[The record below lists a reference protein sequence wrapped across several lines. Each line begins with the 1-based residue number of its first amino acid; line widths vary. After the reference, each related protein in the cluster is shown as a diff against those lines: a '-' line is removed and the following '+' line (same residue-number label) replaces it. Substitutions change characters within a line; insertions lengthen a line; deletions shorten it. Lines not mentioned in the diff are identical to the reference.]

1 MSLDIF
7 KANKTG
13 SKSQKEIAGKVMS
26 QQFVDDVGKILS
38 PQYILTRDEDK
49 APYLTDWR
57 KRYTGKALAIL
68 LPANTSEVSAI
79 VKLCA
84 KYKIAVVPQGG
95 HTGFCGGATP
105 DNSGKQVVLNLK
117 RMSQIREIDGANQT
131 ISIEAG
137 CILQSIQQKAADQGF
152 LFPLSLGAEGSC
164 MIGGNLATNA
174 GGTNVLRYGNTRDL
188 CLGLE
193 VVTAQGEI
201 WNGMKGLR
209 KDNTGY
215 DLRNLFI
222 GSEGTLGI
230 ITAAVMRLYPL
241 PTSQWTTLVATQDI
255 SSTIALLNLFQ
266 QRATSLLTG
275 FEMMTQES
283 LALNEKHFPRM
294 ANPLK
299 GNPPFTILIE
309 LSDYESEE
317 HVKQLLES
325 ILEEAFEAGYISD
338 AVIASNLS
346 QANSF
351 WQMREHITLAQSQE
365 GANLKHDITIPL
377 SSLDRFIRETDALI
391 KAKYPGVRIINFGHL
406 GDGNLHYNIA
416 PPEGTDFKAF
426 NLTNEK
432 QVHELIYHQVEL
444 CNGSISAEHGVGQ
457 LKLEGLRAHK
467 GEVAHDLMKALKMAL
482 DPQNILNPH
491 KVISI

>member
-1 MSLDIF
+1 
-7 KANKTG
+7 
-13 SKSQKEIAGKVMS
+13 MS
-26 QQFVDDVGKILS
+26 QQFLDDVAKILS
-38 PQYILTRDEDK
+38 PQYILTQAEDK
-49 APYLTDWR
+49 TPYLTDWR
-57 KRYTGKALAIL
+57 KRYTGNALAVL
-68 LPANTSEVSAI
+68 LPANTSEVAAI

-117 RMSQIREIDGANQT
+117 RISQIREIDKANQT
-131 ISIEAG
+131 ISVEAG
-137 CILQSIQQKAADQGF
+137 CILQSIQEKAADQGF

-230 ITAAVMRLYPL
+230 ITAAVMKLYPL
-241 PTSQWTTLVATQDI
+241 PTSQWTTLVATKDI
-255 SSTIALLNLFQ
+255 SSTIALLTLFQ

-283 LALNEKHFPRM
+283 LALNEKHFPNM

-299 GNPPFTILIE
+299 DDPPYTILIE
-309 LSDYESEE
+309 LSDHESEE

-325 ILEEAFEAGYISD
+325 ILEEAFKAEIISD

-346 QANSF
+346 QANGF
-351 WQMREHITLAQSQE
+351 WHMREHITLAQAQE

-377 SSLDRFIRETDALI
+377 SSLDRFIRETDALMREQ
-391 KAKYPGVRIINFGHL
+391 YPGVRIINFGHL

-416 PPEGTDFKAF
+416 PPQDTDFKAF
-426 NLTNEK
+426 NLANEK
-432 QVHELIYHQVEL
+432 QVHELIYRQVEL

-457 LKLEGLRAHK
+457 LKLDGLRAHK
-467 GEVAHDLMKALKMAL
+467 GEVAHDLMKALKTAL

-491 KVISI
+491 KVVSI

>member
-1 MSLDIF
+1 MQGLIDQFGDIL
-7 KANKTG
+7 G
-13 SKSQKEIAGKVMS
+13 KEYV
-26 QQFVDDVGKILS
+26 
-38 PQYILTRDEDK
+38 LTQDQDK

-57 KRYTGKALAIL
+57 KRYVGKALAVL
-68 LPANTSEVSAI
+68 LPKTTIEVANI

-84 KYKIAVVPQGG
+84 ANHVSIVPQGG

-105 DNSGKQVVLNLK
+105 DETGQQVILNLK
-117 RMSQIREIDGANQT
+117 RMNQIREIDSANQT
-131 ISIEAG
+131 ITLEAG
-137 CILQSIQQKAADQGF
+137 CILQAVQEKAAAQDF

-193 VVTAQGEI
+193 VVTAQGEV

-215 DLRNLFI
+215 DLRDLFI

-230 ITAAVMRLYPL
+230 ITAAVMKLYPL
-241 PTSQWTTLVATQDI
+241 PISQWTTLVASKDI
-255 SSTIALLNLFQ
+255 ASTIALLNLFQ
-266 QRATSLLTG
+266 KRATSLLTG

-283 LALNEKHFPRM
+283 LALNEKHFPKM

-309 LSDYESEE
+309 LSDHESEE
-317 HVKQLLES
+317 HVRKLLET
-325 ILEEAFEAGYISD
+325 ILEEAFTAELISD

-346 QANSF
+346 QANAF
-351 WQMREHITLAQSQE
+351 WHMREHITLAQAEE

-377 SSLDRFIRETDALI
+377 SSLDSFIQETDALMR
-391 KAKYPGVRIINFGHL
+391 KHYPGVRIINFGHL

-416 PPEGTDFKAF
+416 PPLGSDPKAF
-426 NLTNEK
+426 NLANEK
-432 QVHELIYHQVEL
+432 AIHELVYSQVER
-444 CNGSISAEHGVGQ
+444 CQGSISAEHGVGQ

-467 GEVAHDLMKALKMAL
+467 GAVAHDLMKTLKRAL

-491 KVISI
+491 KVVSI

>member
-1 MSLDIF
+1 
-7 KANKTG
+7 
-13 SKSQKEIAGKVMS
+13 MS
-26 QQFVDDVGKILS
+26 QQFLDDVAKILS
-38 PQYILTRDEDK
+38 PQYILTQAEDK
-49 APYLTDWR
+49 TPYLTDWR
-57 KRYTGKALAIL
+57 KRYTGNALAVL
-68 LPANTSEVSAI
+68 LPANTSEVAAI

-117 RMSQIREIDGANQT
+117 RISQIREIDKANQT
-131 ISIEAG
+131 ISVEAG
-137 CILQSIQQKAADQGF
+137 CILQSIQEKAADQGF

-230 ITAAVMRLYPL
+230 ITAAVMKLYPL
-241 PTSQWTTLVATQDI
+241 PTSQWTTLVATKDI

-283 LALNEKHFPRM
+283 LALNEKHFPNM

-299 GNPPFTILIE
+299 DDPPYTILIE
-309 LSDYESEE
+309 LSDHESEE

-325 ILEEAFEAGYISD
+325 ILEEAFNAEIISD

-346 QANSF
+346 QANGF
-351 WQMREHITLAQSQE
+351 WHMREHITLAQAQE

-377 SSLDRFIRETDALI
+377 SSLDRFIRETDALMREQ
-391 KAKYPGVRIINFGHL
+391 YPGVRIINFGHL

-416 PPEGTDFKAF
+416 PPQGTDFKAF
-426 NLTNEK
+426 NLANEK
-432 QVHELIYHQVEL
+432 QVHELIYRQVEL

-457 LKLEGLRAHK
+457 LKLDGLRAHK
-467 GEVAHDLMKALKMAL
+467 GEVAHDLMKALKTAL

-491 KVISI
+491 KVVSI

>member
-1 MSLDIF
+1 MMQGLIEQF
-7 KANKTG
+7 RAALG
-13 SKSQKEIAGKVMS
+13 KEYVLTDDADKV
-26 QQFVDDVGKILS
+26 
-38 PQYILTRDEDK
+38 
-49 APYLTDWR
+49 PYLTDWR
-57 KRYTGKALAIL
+57 KRYTGKALAVL
-68 LPANTSEVSAI
+68 LPKTTDEVANI

-84 KYKIAVVPQGG
+84 AHHVAIVPQGG

-105 DNSGKQVVLNLK
+105 DNSGNQVILNLK
-117 RMSQIREIDGANQT
+117 RMNQIRAIDTANQT
-131 ISIEAG
+131 ITLEAG
-137 CILQSIQQKAADQGF
+137 CILQSVQEKAATQDF

-201 WNGMKGLR
+201 WNGIKGLR

-215 DLRNLFI
+215 DLRDLFI

-230 ITAAVMRLYPL
+230 ITAAVMKLYPL
-241 PTSQWTTLVATQDI
+241 PVSQWTTLVATDNI
-255 SSTIALLNLFQ
+255 ASTIALLTLFQ
-266 QRATSLLTG
+266 KRATSLLTG

-283 LALNEKHFPRM
+283 LALNEKHFPQM

-299 GNPPFTILIE
+299 GNPPFTVLIE
-309 LSDYESEE
+309 LSDHESEE
-317 HVKQLLES
+317 HVRKLLET
-325 ILEEAFEAGYISD
+325 ILEEAFSANLISD

-346 QANSF
+346 QANTF
-351 WQMREHITLAQSQE
+351 WHMREHITLAQAEE

-377 SSLDRFIRETDALI
+377 SSLESFIQETDSLMRQ
-391 KAKYPGVRIINFGHL
+391 KYPGVRIINFGHL

-416 PPEGTDFKAF
+416 PPIGLDPKAF
-426 NLTNEK
+426 NLSHEK
-432 QVHELIYHQVEL
+432 TIHELVYAQVER
-444 CNGSISAEHGVGQ
+444 CQGSISAEHGVGQ
-457 LKLEGLRAHK
+457 LKLADLRAHK
-467 GEVAHDLMKALKMAL
+467 GNVAHDLMKTLKRAL

-491 KVISI
+491 KVVSI

>member
-1 MSLDIF
+1 MNGLIEQISEIL
-7 KANKTG
+7 G
-13 SKSQKEIAGKVMS
+13 KE
-26 QQFVDDVGKILS
+26 FV
-38 PQYILTRDEDK
+38 LTQDQDK
-49 APYLTDWR
+49 DPYLTDWR
-57 KRYTGKALAIL
+57 KRYVGKALAVL
-68 LPANTSEVSAI
+68 LPKTTHEVANI

-84 KYKIAVVPQGG
+84 ANHVSIVPQGG

-105 DNSGKQVVLNLK
+105 DDSGKQVILNLK
-117 RMSQIREIDGANQT
+117 RMNQIREIDSANQT
-131 ISIEAG
+131 MTLEAG
-137 CILQSIQQKAADQGF
+137 CILQTVQEKAAAQDF

-215 DLRNLFI
+215 DLRDLFI

-230 ITAAVMRLYPL
+230 ITAAVMKLYPL
-241 PTSQWTTLVATQDI
+241 PTSQWTTLVATEDI
-255 SSTIALLNLFQ
+255 ASTIALLNLFQ
-266 QRATSLLTG
+266 KRATSLLTG

-283 LALNEKHFPRM
+283 LALNEKHFPQM

-309 LSDYESEE
+309 LSDHESEE
-317 HVKQLLES
+317 HVRKLLETV
-325 ILEEAFEAGYISD
+325 LEEAFAAGLISD

-346 QANSF
+346 QANAF
-351 WQMREHITLAQSQE
+351 WHMREHITLAQAEE

-377 SSLDRFIRETDALI
+377 SYLDSFIQETDALMRQQ
-391 KAKYPGVRIINFGHL
+391 YPGVRIINFGHL

-416 PPEGTDFKAF
+416 PPLGSDPNTF
-426 NLTNEK
+426 NLAYEK
-432 QVHELIYHQVEL
+432 AIHELVYSQVER
-444 CNGSISAEHGVGQ
+444 CQGSISAEHGVGQ

-467 GEVAHDLMKALKMAL
+467 GEVAHDLMKTLKRAL
-482 DPQNILNPH
+482 DPKNILNPH
-491 KVISI
+491 KVVSI

>member
-1 MSLDIF
+1 MNGLIEQFSEIL
-7 KANKTG
+7 G
-13 SKSQKEIAGKVMS
+13 KE
-26 QQFVDDVGKILS
+26 FV
-38 PQYILTRDEDK
+38 LTQDQDK
-49 APYLTDWR
+49 DPYLTDWR
-57 KRYTGKALAIL
+57 KRYVGKALAVL
-68 LPANTSEVSAI
+68 LPKTTHEVANI

-84 KYKIAVVPQGG
+84 ANHVSIVPQGG

-105 DNSGKQVVLNLK
+105 DDSGKQVILNLK
-117 RMSQIREIDGANQT
+117 RMNQIREIDSANQT
-131 ISIEAG
+131 MTLEAG
-137 CILQSIQQKAADQGF
+137 CILQTVQEKAAVQDF

-215 DLRNLFI
+215 DLRDLFI

-230 ITAAVMRLYPL
+230 ITAAVMKLYPL
-241 PTSQWTTLVATQDI
+241 PTSQWTTLVATEDI

-266 QRATSLLTG
+266 KRATSLLTG

-283 LALNEKHFPRM
+283 LALNEKHFPQM

-309 LSDYESEE
+309 LSDHESEE
-317 HVKQLLES
+317 HVRKLLETV
-325 ILEEAFEAGYISD
+325 LEEAFAVGLISD

-346 QANSF
+346 QANAF
-351 WQMREHITLAQSQE
+351 WHMREHITLAQAEE

-377 SSLDRFIRETDALI
+377 SSLDSFIQETDALMRQQ
-391 KAKYPGVRIINFGHL
+391 YPGVRIINFGHL

-416 PPEGTDFKAF
+416 PPLGSDPKAF
-426 NLTNEK
+426 NLTHEK
-432 QVHELIYHQVEL
+432 AIHELVYAQVER
-444 CNGSISAEHGVGQ
+444 CQGSISAEHGVGQ
-457 LKLEGLRAHK
+457 LKLDGLRAHK
-467 GEVAHDLMKALKMAL
+467 GEVAHDLMRTLKRAL

-491 KVISI
+491 KVVSI